1 MGGGRLRGL
10 KEGAG
15 IEREGLGHLRG
26 LCQGDKLDLIFGS
39 FFIQSALLS

>member
-15 IEREGLGHLRG
+15 IEREGLGHSRVMSG
-26 LCQGDKLDLIFGS
+26 W
-39 FFIQSALLS
+39 